1 MLIGLCGYAGVGKD
15 EAAKVL
21 LDEYGYKRVAFADP
35 IKESLMALNPLI
47 PYQDRHVRLHEVIK
61 ELGWAQAEDQNEEI
75 RRLAQAMGTEVGRNI
90 LSHNLWVQI
99 VEKKL
104 DNRTVVTDTRFPNE
118 ARLLRRH
125 GGILVR
131 VERPGFGPVNEHLSD
146 RASKNWAYEHRI
158 RNDSTLEALYEE
170 VRELARSLNLEPVT

>member
-21 LDEYGYKRVAFADP
+21 IEEYGYKRVAFADA
-35 IKESLMALNPLI
+35 IRDSLMALNPWI
-47 PYQDRHVRLHEVIK
+47 PRDGEYVRLNDIVE
-61 ELGWAQAEDQNEEI
+61 ESGWKKAEDGNEEI

-99 VEKKL
+99 VERKL
-104 DNRTVVTDTRFPNE
+104 DKRTVVTDTRFPNE

-131 VERPGFGPVNEHLSD
+131 VERPGYGPVNEHLSD

-158 RNDSTLEALYEE
+158 RNDSTLEALQEE
-170 VRELARSLNLEPVT
+170 MRELAKSLNLEPIS